1 MCLAIMRNWASLIV
15 CVDMWS
21 IFGIKKNGNSS
32 KHFKPYLKVND
43 EVVPPVKLN

>member
-1 MCLAIMRNWASLIV
+1 MRNWASLIV